1 MAAPG
6 RARRQLGDSQG
17 ALQAFE
23 QALALGTPN
32 RGQIGFALA
41 GIHAEAGDVERA
53 IAALRSMG
61 PLLRFFR
68 EPLEASPTFAAV
80 RRDPRYASI
89 LAGVPPAPR

>member
-1 MAAPG
+1 
-6 RARRQLGDSQG
+6 
-17 ALQAFE
+17 
-23 QALALGTPN
+23 
-32 RGQIGFALA
+32 
-41 GIHAEAGDVERA
+41 
-53 IAALRSMG
+53 MG